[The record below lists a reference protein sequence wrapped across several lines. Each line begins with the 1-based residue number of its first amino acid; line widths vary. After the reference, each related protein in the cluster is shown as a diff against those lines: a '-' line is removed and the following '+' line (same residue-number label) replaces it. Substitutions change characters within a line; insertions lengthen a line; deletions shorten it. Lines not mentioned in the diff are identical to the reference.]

1 MDDLGFDIQDA
12 SDKRVVQT
20 EKEQMEMAKIWDDGI
35 DESIGRLRG
44 TVNIPMK
51 RKTIDKHK
59 NVTTE
64 LLMNTEQYRIDE
76 IFALLKVTPKDT
88 TRQQAVRYLLSYSDL
103 LDRDM
108 AREVIDI
115 ANKMLTDETVRD
127 TVKVKIASDLK
138 AFLGTAGK
146 KKFVRSTFEE
156 LRKEDGFLEVE
167 VPD

>member
-1 MDDLGFDIQDA
+1 
-12 SDKRVVQT
+12 
-20 EKEQMEMAKIWDDGI
+20 
-35 DESIGRLRG
+35 
-44 TVNIPMK
+44 
-51 RKTIDKHK
+51 
-59 NVTTE
+59 
-64 LLMNTEQYRIDE
+64 
-76 IFALLKVTPKDT
+76 
-88 TRQQAVRYLLSYSDL
+88 
-103 LDRDM
+103 M